1 MKNEKLKMMSRQ
13 IFFMQLILIKSGKLR
28 KIEVRK
34 KTKLKKAFI
43 SVAEIQ
49 GQIWV
54 EKIQSDLAALLIT

>member
-1 MKNEKLKMMSRQ
+1 M
-13 IFFMQLILIKSGKLR
+13 
-28 KIEVRK
+28 K